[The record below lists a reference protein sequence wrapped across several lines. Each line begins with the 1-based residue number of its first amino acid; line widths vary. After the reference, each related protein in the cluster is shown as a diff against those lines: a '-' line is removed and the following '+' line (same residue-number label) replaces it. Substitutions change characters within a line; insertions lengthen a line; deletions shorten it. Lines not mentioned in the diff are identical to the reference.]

1 MGVDAVELHSAH
13 GYLLHQFLSPICNER
28 TDSYGGSFDNRIRYP
43 LEILEAVKEVLPN
56 EIPLIMR
63 VSATWTGLRA
73 KATRALIRWLSL
85 AIPSTYQVEGF
96 PLSKKFLLG
105 MHIKLVWQP
114 IFEKKLVLK
123 L

>member
-63 VSATWTGLRA
+63 VSATCRA
-73 KATRALIRWLSL
+73 
-85 AIPSTYQVEGF
+85 
-96 PLSKKFLLG
+96 
-105 MHIKLVWQP
+105 
-114 IFEKKLVLK
+114 
-123 L
+123 